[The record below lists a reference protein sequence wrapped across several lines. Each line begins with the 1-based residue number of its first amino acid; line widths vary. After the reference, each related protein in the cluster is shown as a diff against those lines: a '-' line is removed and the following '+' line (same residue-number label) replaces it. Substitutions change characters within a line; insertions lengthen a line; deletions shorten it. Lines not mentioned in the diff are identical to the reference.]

1 MRGLNKNRFDVLFM
15 VGVAIAFLAIGVYVA
30 FFAPC
35 DALGWFPVKDL
46 PARCL
51 KGFAP

>member
-1 MRGLNKNRFDVLFM
+1 MKGESVAGPIL
-15 VGVAIAFLAIGVYVA
+15 VGFAALAVVVWVA

-35 DALGWFPVKDL
+35 SALMWFPVKDL

-51 KGFAP
+51 PGAP